1 LKYMKYPGP
10 VQLFFMFSILV
21 VSCTER
27 IDIKLDESYVRL
39 VVDGTITTDTMA
51 HTIMLSKSTSY
62 FYNQPAPIVTG
73 ARVQITNG
81 KFTYDLTEEMP
92 GEYRTEPSVYGVAGE
107 TYTLNIKLE
116 SPIGEFTDYKAIS
129 TLYPVSPLDSVE
141 LVFHSDW
148 STDGIWE
155 VKCFV
160 QDPPTIDFYRFMV
173 LKNGEMVTDSL
184 AEWFVTDDRFFNGNY
199 AYGAPVAYLEQGLG
213 DEGLSP
219 GDKVT
224 LEMNSIGNDYSN
236 FLMQAQSELRGSNPL
251 FSGPPANVKGNINNG
266 AIGFFAAYS
275 VSRVYTVVSEDL
287 FKGVLFPHPHQL
299 Q

>member
-1 LKYMKYPGP
+1 MIYPRP
-10 VQLFFMFSILV
+10 VQLFFMFSILI

-39 VVDGTITTDTMA
+39 VVDGAITTDTMA
-51 HTIMLSKSTSY
+51 HTILLSKSTSY
-62 FYNQPAPIVTG
+62 FYNQPAPLVTG
-73 ARVQITNG
+73 AQVKITNG
-81 KFTYDLTEEMP
+81 KFTYDLNEEMP
-92 GEYRTEPSVYGVAGE
+92 GEYRTEPSVSGVAGE
-107 TYTLNIKLE
+107 TYTLNIKLA
-116 SPIGEFTDYKAIS
+116 SPIGGFTDYKAIS

-160 QDPPTIDFYRFMV
+160 QDPPTIDFYRFMI
-173 LKNGEMVTDSL
+173 LRNGKMVTDTL
-184 AEWFVTDDRFFNGNY
+184 DEWFVTDDRFFNGNY
-199 AYGAPVAYLEQGLG
+199 AYGAPVAYLEKGSP
-213 DEGLSP
+213 DEDLNP

-224 LEMNSIGNDYSN
+224 VEMNSIGKDYAN

-251 FSGPPANVKGNINNG
+251 FSGPPANVIGNINNG
-266 AIGFFAAYS
+266 AAGFFGAYS
-275 VSRVYTVVSEDL
+275 VSRAYTFVPKDII
-287 FKGVLFPHPHQL
+287 KGVQFPHPHQL

>member
-1 LKYMKYPGP
+1 
-10 VQLFFMFSILV
+10 MFSILI

-39 VVDGTITTDTMA
+39 VVDGAITTDTMA
-51 HTIMLSKSTSY
+51 HTILLSKSTSY
-62 FYNQPAPIVTG
+62 FYNQPAPLVTG
-73 ARVQITNG
+73 AQVKITNG
-81 KFTYDLTEEMP
+81 KFTYDLNEEMP
-92 GEYRTEPSVYGVAGE
+92 GEYRTEPSVSGVAGE
-107 TYTLNIKLE
+107 TYTLNIKLA
-116 SPIGEFTDYKAIS
+116 SPIGGFTDYKAIS

-160 QDPPTIDFYRFMV
+160 QDPPTIDFYRFMI
-173 LKNGEMVTDSL
+173 LRNGKMVTDTL
-184 AEWFVTDDRFFNGNY
+184 DEWFVTDDRFFNGNY
-199 AYGAPVAYLEQGLG
+199 AYGAPVAYLEKGSP
-213 DEGLSP
+213 DEDLNP

-224 LEMNSIGNDYSN
+224 VEMNSIGKDYAN

-251 FSGPPANVKGNINNG
+251 FSGPPANVIGNINNG
-266 AIGFFAAYS
+266 AAGFFGAYS
-275 VSRVYTVVSEDL
+275 VSRAYTFVPKDII
-287 FKGVLFPHPHQL
+287 KGVQFPHPHQL